1 MDFVFT
7 ILLAFVVVITIYTI
21 ILIKNKLAMK
31 DIDCKKNMIKKKT
44 TKTLVPFTTEN
55 VSLNE
60 CYVMTAYNCC
70 SVKEDWVD
78 LCALSHCIKL
88 GCRCLDFEIFEHN
101 NKPVVGTTSM
111 KNGIRRDSY
120 NYIKLSKVISKIMK
134 EAFSSDY
141 TTLHEDPLIVNL
153 RIKVTTKEF
162 YDKVAYDISNGTLPE
177 HKNSD
182 IDIDGS
188 ELMTDLSGIIYM
200 SSDIHE
206 LTYQESDISNNLN
219 LIGEKAPTNLSR
231 NYCNGGITISD
242 DIFNVFQVNNT
253 NLMDHEN
260 SVDKLG
266 EISNILKISIPDDIK
281 INPNYCYHK
290 KAKINFIG
298 MSFREKIPK
307 DYSLIPWVNLKSD
320 YKEDLLDFEELGNL
334 NNYIQ
339 WFYDNGNAFI
349 QMTGDKHQDDDSV
362 DENQE
367 PTYNSCN
374 SLNETIYGM
383 TDTEVN
389 EGDNTKTKIR
399 KYWYNNIM
407 SKLI

>member
-21 ILIKNKLAMK
+21 ILVKNKLDMK
-31 DIDCKKNMIKKKT
+31 DIDCRKNMIKKNT
-44 TKTLVPFTTEN
+44 TGTLVPFTTEN
-55 VSLNE
+55 VSLKD
-60 CYVMTAYNCC
+60 CYIMTAYNCC

-101 NKPVVGTTSM
+101 NNAVVGTTSM

-120 NYIKLSKVISKIMK
+120 NYIKLSKVISKIAK
-134 EAFSSDY
+134 EAFSIDY
-141 TTLHEDPLIVNL
+141 TELNEDPLIVNL

-162 YDKVAYDISNGTLPE
+162 YNKVAYDISGATPSE
-177 HKNSD
+177 YKNSQITGD
-182 IDIDGS
+182 
-188 ELMTDLSGIIYM
+188 EYVKDLSGIIYM

-260 SVDKLG
+260 SVDKLS

-334 NNYIQ
+334 NNYIK

-349 QMTGDKHQDDDSV
+349 QMTGDKHKDDDSLG
-362 DENQE
+362 DSQE

-374 SLNETIYGM
+374 SLNAIYGM
-383 TDTEVN
+383 TDTIVN

>member
-21 ILIKNKLAMK
+21 ILVKNKLAMK
-31 DIDCKKNMIKKKT
+31 DINCKKNMIKKNT
-44 TKTLVPFTTEN
+44 TGTLVPFTTED
-55 VSLNE
+55 VSLNQ

-78 LCALSHCIKL
+78 LCALSHCINL

-162 YDKVAYDISNGTLPE
+162 YDKVAYDISNGTPIE
-177 HKNSD
+177 YKNSQITGD
-182 IDIDGS
+182 
-188 ELMTDLSGIIYM
+188 EYVKDLSGIIYM

-206 LTYQESDISNNLN
+206 LTYQESIIEDYLN

-231 NYCNGGITISD
+231 NYCSSSNGIQITE
-242 DIFNVFQVNNT
+242 NLLQVNNT
-253 NLMDHEN
+253 NLMDNEN
-260 SVDKLG
+260 SVDKLST
-266 EISNILKISIPDDIK
+266 ITPAILKISIPDDIK

-307 DYSLIPWVNLKSD
+307 DYSLIPWVDLKNE
-320 YKEDLLDFEELGNL
+320 YKDELLKFEELGNL

-339 WFYDNGNAFI
+339 WFYDNGSAFI
-349 QMTGDKHQDDDSV
+349 YMDA
-362 DENQE
+362 DEHIADAALSEDNQE
-367 PTYNSCN
+367 YNSCD
-374 SLNETIYGM
+374 SLSEIYTTTETN
-383 TDTEVN
+383 VN

>member
-7 ILLAFVVVITIYTI
+7 ILLAFVVVITMYTI
-21 ILIKNKLAMK
+21 ILVKNKLAMK
-31 DIDCKKNMIKKKT
+31 DIDCEKNMIGKKNG
-44 TKTLVPFTTEN
+44 TLIANSLDVP
-55 VSLNE
+55 LNE

-120 NYIKLSKVISKIMK
+120 NYIKLSKVISKIME
-134 EAFSSDY
+134 EAFSMDY
-141 TTLHEDPLIVNL
+141 ELHKDPLIVNL
-153 RIKVTTKEF
+153 RIKVTTIEF
-162 YDKVAYDISNGTLPE
+162 YDKVAYDISNGT
-177 HKNSD
+177 HIQYKNSK
-182 IDIDGS
+182 IEGS
-188 ELMTDLSGIIYM
+188 ESMTDLSGIIYM

-206 LTYQESDISNNLN
+206 ETYNGSIIGNYLN
-219 LIGEKAPTNLSR
+219 LIGEKASTNLS
-231 NYCNGGITISD
+231 NDYCGSGNIETND
-242 DIFNVFQVNNT
+242 VFNVFQVNNT
-253 NLMDHEN
+253 NLMDNEN
-260 SVDKLG
+260 SVNKLRLKTD
-266 EISNILKISIPDDIK
+266 ILKISIPDDIK

-307 DYSLIPWVNLKSD
+307 DYSLIPWVDLKSE

-334 NNYIQ
+334 NNYIK
-339 WFYDNGNAFI
+339 WFYDNGSAFI
-349 QMTGDKHQDDDSV
+349 HMYSDKHTVDADQDE
-362 DENQE
+362 DERE
-367 PTYNSCN
+367 YNSCESSTN
-374 SLNETIYGM
+374 LYAINQPTI
-383 TDTEVN
+383 VN
-389 EGDNTKTKIR
+389 KRDNTKTKIR

>member
-162 YDKVAYDISNGTLPE
+162 YDKVAYDISNGTPIE
-177 HKNSD
+177 YKNSD
-182 IDIDGS
+182 IYGD
-188 ELMTDLSGIIYM
+188 EYMTDLSGIIYM

-206 LTYQESDISNNLN
+206 TYTNSIIINYLN
-219 LIGEKAPTNLSR
+219 LIGEKAPSNFSNFTD
-231 NYCNGGITISD
+231 YCSNSGIVINSQLL
-242 DIFNVFQVNNT
+242 QVNNT
-253 NLMDHEN
+253 NLMDNEN
-260 SVDKLG
+260 GVDKLKT
-266 EISNILKISIPDDIK
+266 INNKLKISIPDDIK

-307 DYSLIPWVNLKSD
+307 DYSLIPWVDLKND
-320 YKEDLLDFEELGNL
+320 YKDELLKFEELGNL

-339 WFYDNGNAFI
+339 WFYDNGSAFI
-349 QMTGDKHQDDDSV
+349 DMDADKHIADAAL
-362 DENQE
+362 DEDNQE
-367 PTYNSCN
+367 YNSCD
-374 SLNETIYGM
+374 SLSEIYATTETN
-383 TDTEVN
+383 VN